1 MLEMSGLRKVYNPGT
16 VRELCLFENFSLSIP
31 GGQFLSIVG
40 SNGSGKSSLMNLIC
54 GTIRPDAGQIAVDG
68 LDITK
73 MPEHRRLK
81 RIGRIHQNP
90 A

>member
-31 GGQFLSIVG
+31 GG
-40 SNGSGKSSLMNLIC
+40 SSC
-54 GTIRPDAGQIAVDG
+54 PSWAPTARAS
-68 LDITK
+68 
-73 MPEHRRLK
+73 
-81 RIGRIHQNP
+81 P